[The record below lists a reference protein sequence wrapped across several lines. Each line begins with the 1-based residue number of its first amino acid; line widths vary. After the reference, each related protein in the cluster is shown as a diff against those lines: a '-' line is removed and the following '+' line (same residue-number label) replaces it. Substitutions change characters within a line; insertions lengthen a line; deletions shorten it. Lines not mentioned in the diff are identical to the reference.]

1 MEKKPETK
9 IEVKANGP
17 LILCGQLEIKLADG
31 QVKRME
37 RVVICRCGQ
46 SGKMPY
52 CDASHNR
59 VGFLVD

>member
-1 MEKKPETK
+1 MEKKPKTK
-9 IEVKANGP
+9 IEIKPNGP
-17 LILCGQLEIKLADG
+17 LVLCGQLEITLADG
-31 QVKRME
+31 QVKHME

-59 VGFLVD
+59 VGFQVD

>member
-1 MEKKPETK
+1 MEKKPKTK
-9 IEVKANGP
+9 IEVKPNGP
-17 LILCGQLEIKLADG
+17 LVLCGQLEITLADG
-31 QVKRME
+31 QVKHME

-59 VGFLVD
+59 VGFQVD

>member
-1 MEKKPETK
+1 
-9 IEVKANGP
+9 
-17 LILCGQLEIKLADG
+17 LCGQLEITLADG

-52 CDASHNR
+52 CDANHNR
-59 VGFLVD
+59 VGFQVD

>member
-17 LILCGQLEIKLADG
+17 LILCGQLEITLADG
-31 QVKRME
+31 QVKHME

-59 VGFLVD
+59 VGFQVD

>member
-9 IEVKANGP
+9 IEIKPNGP
-17 LILCGQLEIKLADG
+17 LVLCGQLEITLSDG
-31 QVKRME
+31 QVKHLE

-59 VGFLVD
+59 VGFQVD

>member
-1 MEKKPETK
+1 MEKKPKTK
-9 IEVKANGP
+9 IEIKPNGP
-17 LILCGQLEIKLADG
+17 LVLCGQLEITLADG
-31 QVKRME
+31 QVKHLE

-59 VGFLVD
+59 VGFQVD

>member
-9 IEVKANGP
+9 IEVRANGP
-17 LILCGQLEIKLADG
+17 LILCGQLEITLADG

>member
-1 MEKKPETK
+1 MEKKPKTK
-9 IEVKANGP
+9 IEVKPNGP
-17 LILCGQLEIKLADG
+17 LVLCGQLEITLADG
-31 QVKRME
+31 QVKLME

-59 VGFLVD
+59 VGFQVD

>member
-9 IEVKANGP
+9 IEVRANGP
-17 LILCGQLEIKLADG
+17 LILCGQLEITLADG
-31 QVKRME
+31 QVKHLE

-59 VGFLVD
+59 VGFQVD

>member
-1 MEKKPETK
+1 MEKKPKTK
-9 IEVKANGP
+9 IEIKPNGP
-17 LILCGQLEIKLADG
+17 LVLCGQLEITLADG

-59 VGFLVD
+59 VGFQVD

>member
-9 IEVKANGP
+9 IEIKPNGP
-17 LILCGQLEIKLADG
+17 LILCGQLEITLADG

-37 RVVICRCGQ
+37 RVVICCCGQ

-59 VGFLVD
+59 VGFQVD